1 MTITNQA
8 SSSCNPKAF
17 LQGRQSKRHRKIVSL
32 ALGLVSALFLAPTAY
47 PVRAAERVSFNY
59 GPLDFSVSVR
69 SLEAFAKDGTVNS
82 DLAFLINRL
91 KPEQREKFRSFLS
104 SRYQFSPVLMAQFFY
119 SSLGERLLMYLGEL
133 IQPPANQNGFYGI
146 RAALIQ
152 AAADPNGFS
161 PIGFMQKFPTNIRLN
176 TKRILQ
182 QWSQISTLMKE
193 TDTYI
198 STLKQTSSAI
208 QATEPAIDFGKLPDL
223 QNPGP
228 YRYTKQT
235 RTLQDNSRQRKFI
248 VDLYLPTMPEGTS
261 TPLVVITNGI
271 GTRLDLYDYLAQHL
285 ASYGFA
291 IAIPQ
296 HPGSDDVQQQA
307 FLKGMSRDMFQTAA
321 FVDRPLDITFLL
333 DELERL
339 NASEFKNQLNLKRVG
354 IFGNSFGGDTA
365 LAVSGARINFNQ
377 LKADCSPQKNLVNLS
392 LLVQCQA
399 LQLPHKD
406 YDFRDPR
413 IKAASVLFP
422 SSNSLYGQS
431 GLSQITI
438 PVLWGAVSKDI
449 FSSLALEQLPAF
461 NGLRTPDKYL
471 VVAEGIDH
479 LNLNFYALRT
489 LKTMDQASAD
499 AVTLKAPEAAKAY
512 LKALNLA
519 FFQVYLADRP
529 EYRPYLTASYAQA
542 ISQNSYTFV
551 FLKSLAGV
559 YSAR

>member
-1 MTITNQA
+1 M
-8 SSSCNPKAF
+8 
-17 LQGRQSKRHRKIVSL
+17 HRKIVDF
-32 ALGLVSALFLAPTAY
+32 ALGLLSASFIGSVVS
-47 PVRAAERVSFNY
+47 PVKAAERVNFNY

-69 SLEAFAKDGTVNS
+69 SLAAFAKDGTVNS

-91 KPEQREKFRSFLS
+91 KPEQREKFRSFLT

-119 SSLGERLLMYLGEL
+119 SSLGEQLLMYLGEL
-133 IQPPANQNGFYGI
+133 IQAPANQNGFYGI

-161 PIGFMQKFPTNIRLN
+161 AIGFLQKFPTNIRLN
-176 TKRILQ
+176 TRRILQ
-182 QWSQISTLMKE
+182 QWNQISALMQE
-193 TDTYI
+193 TEIYI
-198 STLKQTSSAI
+198 TTLKQTFSAI
-208 QATEPAIDFGKLPDL
+208 KATEPAIDFGKLPNL
-223 QNPGP
+223 QDPGP
-228 YRYTKQT
+228 YQYVKQT
-235 RTLQDNSRQRKFI
+235 RTLQDDSRQRQFI
-248 VDLYLPTMPEGTS
+248 VDLYLPNVPEGS
-261 TPLVVITNGI
+261 SSPLVVFTNGI

-296 HPGSDDVQQQA
+296 HPGSDDLQQQA
-307 FLKGMSRDMFQTAA
+307 FLKGMSREMFQATA
-321 FVDRPLDITFLL
+321 FIDRPLDITYLL
-333 DELERL
+333 NELERL
-339 NASEFKNQLNLKRVG
+339 NPSEFKNQLNLEQVG

-365 LAVSGARINFNQ
+365 LAVAGARMNFHQ
-377 LKADCSPQKNLVNLS
+377 LAADCSPQKNLVNLS

-422 SSNSLYGQS
+422 DSNSLYGQS

-449 FSSLALEQLPAF
+449 FSSLVLEQLPGF
-461 NGLRTPDKYL
+461 HGLRTPDKYL

-489 LKTMDQASAD
+489 LKTMDQAGAD
-499 AVTLKAPEAAKAY
+499 AVTLKAPEAAKIY
-512 LKALNLA
+512 LKTLNLA
-519 FFQVYLADRP
+519 FFQVYLADRA

-542 ISQNSYTFV
+542 ISQDSYTFV
-551 FLKSLAGV
+551 LLKSLAGV
-559 YSAR
+559 YSSR